1 MAEKEGH
8 IPAWDGRAQT
18 WRRYTKEV
26 VWYVRSTPT
35 HKRQYCATRLL
46 SRLTGPA
53 RLLAMSWV
61 DLNLDHPDGVRELL
75 QRLAASPLVRQSL
88 PNAAAICQQY
98 FQFHRKPSES
108 IQSFLVREALGYTEF
123 VEALVRLYE
132 DKHGVRQE
140 DKDYGLPKA
149 DELEEWNE
157 WEEGNTDSPHSS
169 RRRSARAAH
178 ASEYGDAPW
187 PDEEDPLQPESG
199 SPWHASTVP
208 SRQSVGVQP
217 STSGPPELSWTDS
230 FVLGVLRGFRLLQ
243 SSGLTPEDKR
253 DIIST
258 TRGSLEFDV
267 VARALQTLWDEQ
279 FLGRQNNTYQNHM
292 LEEHDALVAE
302 NGDWSWALHGD
313 SWESGGWEDWSD
325 PHSQYYAADWTD
337 YDWEDAHVQE
347 ASAEDT
353 EALKEAQQAE
363 KVAESLAA
371 EAQRTWSEAQR
382 ATAALRRDRGFG
394 HVVGA
399 PGKGGKGPCF
409 ICGGPHYSKVCPD
422 RRHPSYSKGYK
433 GKNSFYQYDYNPEEL
448 YFVGKG
454 KGKQKGKHS
463 TFFASKGKKGK
474 GKSSSS
480 MMTRP
485 PVNAYAADEVFMG
498 ALEIAEA
505 HRAETA
511 TPLEAMGAHQ
521 GLLDCGATA
530 SAGPQVAVESLMKAI
545 LSKDHQAQIE
555 IQKDER
561 PYFRFGNGRWGQA
574 LYRVHV
580 CSRASGEPRIFQL
593 YALPNPPDLHDPN
606 FDRSTLVPILVG
618 MSHLAGSCSSMAV
631 DFRTGMAM
639 DTFKNEPE
647 AYRLPSNRKGHY
659 ILDIVNYL
667 TGGREILEG
676 HAAIRVTSSR
686 TSSQADLHVLEFHPL
701 EHYDGFV
708 QQPVEISEVDLQH
721 SLHCLQRLHEH
732 SRQLSNASAVFQ
744 TSMRS
749 SVILEPN
756 SPPAGNHVGKG
767 HSLRSRGGGH
777 QGIDA
782 QEEGDSSPR
791 PRPLLQD
798 GHKGSSCQQHSV
810 AVLRQTCSGHHEVQP
825 SRSMDQLRS
834 LPCPPGVHPSCG
846 LSGTTHQAR
855 QSGHGQAHAQ
865 GALRPDGRRITD
877 RGHLSCDAS
886 QDRRGGGLAQAGG
899 RCQEVTTEDTSVDG
913 LQDTSAGPDPLHESA
928 TKLPGSLLEHGSCGD
943 GHSVTEFRG
952 FGTSHR
958 SRHGEAADRGRE
970 DSSCRPSTRSK
981 GRRNVK
987 WGSHESQPVRSSV
1000 REEKTAP
1007 LTHHLGAKV
1016 MMMVMTLTST
1026 MTAAA
1031 MDLCVD
1037 GRDGLWEVACAPHS
1051 WLSEASMQHG
1061 IPSRRINLAEGY
1073 DLYQE
1078 ETWHL
1083 LSQLHRKHRPR
1094 KIWLSLPCTKF
1105 CKWTFLNYSTPER
1118 KLLLRSH
1125 QRRERKMLWNM
1136 NQFLKKAMDAD
1147 PSMHVYFE
1155 WTHPCQGWSEAPMI
1169 DLERYFH
1176 ENDLFWQ
1183 GCRVDGC
1190 VYGMRNLKD
1199 TDFIKKSWKIMTTD
1213 EYFWKIYRAKT
1224 CGGGHS
1230 HSWIQG
1236 AETARS
1242 AYYPWKLC
1250 QAIARTWRQQFL
1262 SDKNVNYLFRNYDK
1276 PTTVQDL
1283 LAAEEEA
1290 LQPELPQE
1298 DDLLPR
1304 VPDYADGIIPSNAE
1318 RQQWQAKVAR
1328 FHKAAGHPTN
1338 ANLARIV
1345 KEANQ
1350 PQWKI
1355 DLVKNFSCPACEALR
1370 PGGQSS
1376 KMVPPASTH
1385 ALPKA
1390 WQVVGMDTS
1399 EWQVPNQKVK
1409 LKFLLMVNLA
1419 TKLRVVHVIKEYS
1432 SLTMDGESAEDVIHG
1447 LTEKWLAHFPKPEL
1461 IVCDNGMGFTADKF
1475 NKFMQDLNIYMHFP
1489 PEKEPWAHGIV
1500 EAAIQDVKH
1509 TASAIQLDDSTLSP
1523 RMTLVLATAALNNTE
1538 YTAGY
1543 TANQWACGKMFNMS
1557 DEDTRTFQNAD
1568 PSHEFAKLIQ
1578 QRQAAEE
1585 VATRTR
1591 AKRVLSKLSN
1601 TIVRQP
1607 LRNFNPMD
1615 MVMVWR
1621 RLQPTL
1627 IHKGVRGG
1635 LKKAAKPRWIG
1646 PGRVVFQELLPHQE
1660 EGDHRRHILWV
1671 LVGSKMLRCS
1681 VHSVRP
1687 VTETERFTYEIT
1699 TDEDP
1704 SQWKSLA
1711 DILPKREYV
1720 DIVDEVPNEEDRELP
1735 DLPDE
1740 PDNTTYVPIPRAKH
1754 KQTFGPDEYVK
1765 VHRSSPLGLDSSS
1778 SANPKV
1784 KHWIPPP
1791 PAPDLEYTP
1800 SVAPEPGEHEDD
1812 LPEAEVGADTT
1823 EVSVR
1828 EKREVN
1834 DYDREVERPPKKSK
1848 DEESHKKAR
1857 SSYDL
1862 GWIDL
1867 LRADVDNEAQ
1877 DFELY
1882 QAFQETEEFLCF
1894 ELDISFD
1901 SNRQRKQFLHNP
1913 VSYLVKKLNSSEVKL
1928 ERLSAADRELFHRAK
1943 LKEVNSFLKNAAVRA
1958 CLNDQ
1963 ETREAY
1969 TSGRILKAR
1978 WVLTWKPIPPDELQE
1993 AKRERALHPDAT
2005 VLNESATAKAKARVV
2020 LLGYQHPSLL
2030 DRGFKTAAPVQSLV
2044 GRHLLYVLSVWHQ
2057 WELQGLDLATAF
2069 LQTQPTESDA
2079 KIWTSGVE
2087 ELKTALNVPQDT
2099 LLRILRN
2106 VYGSTTAPR
2115 GLWLS
2120 LHNKLTELRAVAA
2133 VGERCLW
2140 LWFSKTE
2147 LDSTGQFPRLLG
2159 AMGGHVDDFHR
2170 VGDVNSSEWQAICQR
2185 IDAAYQWGSVKRGCY
2200 RHAGTDITSVRKP
2213 DGLVEIEVD
2222 QDSYIETLQFAM
2234 VGHTN
2239 PTATLRSM
2247 QPPAERFG
2255 DQWSVGARQ
2264 GDSEHDH

>member
-732 SRQLSNASAVFQ
+732 SRQLSNASAGTPSDLV
-744 TSMRS
+744 
-749 SVILEPN
+749 V
-756 SPPAGNHVGKG
+756 
-767 HSLRSRGGGH
+767 
-777 QGIDA
+777 
-782 QEEGDSSPR
+782 
-791 PRPLLQD
+791 
-798 GHKGSSCQQHSV
+798 V
-810 AVLRQTCSGHHEVQP
+810 A
-825 SRSMDQLRS
+825 
-834 LPCPPGVHPSCG
+834 
-846 LSGTTHQAR
+846 
-855 QSGHGQAHAQ
+855 
-865 GALRPDGRRITD
+865 IK
-877 RGHLSCDAS
+877 AS
-886 QDRRGGGLAQAGG
+886 TPKKK
-899 RCQEVTTEDTSVDG
+899 E
-913 LQDTSAGPDPLHESA
+913 
-928 TKLPGSLLEHGSCGD
+928 
-943 GHSVTEFRG
+943 
-952 FGTSHR
+952 
-958 SRHGEAADRGRE
+958 
-970 DSSCRPSTRSK
+970 
-981 GRRNVK
+981 
-987 WGSHESQPVRSSV
+987 
-1000 REEKTAP
+1000 TAP
-1007 LTHHLGAKV
+1007 LDHDRSFKMDTRDPRASSTQWPCFAKHVPATMKYNPHGAWINCAVCHVRLEYIPRVGSPGQHTKLDNPA
-1016 MMMVMTLTST
+1016 MVKRVLKE
-1026 MTAAA
+1026 
-1031 MDLCVD
+1031 L
-1037 GRDGLWEVACAPHS
+1037 
-1051 WLSEASMQHG
+1051 
-1061 IPSRRINLAEGY
+1061 Y
-1073 DLYQE
+1073 DLMDGESPTEDICRAMQAKIDAE
-1078 ETWHL
+1078 EAL
-1083 LSQLHRKHRPR
+1083 LKLVADAKKSPPKTPPSTGYKTPVQDLTLSMSQRPSSPAPS
-1094 KIWLSLPCTKF
+1094 WNMVHAVTGTQSPSSEDSGPLTGADM
-1105 CKWTFLNYSTPER
+1105 E
-1118 KLLLRSH
+1118 KLLTEEEKIRLAALLRD
-1125 QRRERKMLWNM
+1125 RK
-1136 NQFLKKAMDAD
+1136 
-1147 PSMHVYFE
+1147 
-1155 WTHPCQGWSEAPMI
+1155 GWSEAPMI

-1318 RQQWQAKVAR
+1318 RQQWQAK
-1328 FHKAAGHPTN
+1328 
-1338 ANLARIV
+1338 
-1345 KEANQ
+1345 
-1350 PQWKI
+1350 
-1355 DLVKNFSCPACEALR
+1355 
-1370 PGGQSS
+1370 
-1376 KMVPPASTH
+1376 
-1385 ALPKA
+1385 
-1390 WQVVGMDTS
+1390 
-1399 EWQVPNQKVK
+1399 
-1409 LKFLLMVNLA
+1409 
-1419 TKLRVVHVIKEYS
+1419 
-1432 SLTMDGESAEDVIHG
+1432 
-1447 LTEKWLAHFPKPEL
+1447 
-1461 IVCDNGMGFTADKF
+1461 
-1475 NKFMQDLNIYMHFP
+1475 
-1489 PEKEPWAHGIV
+1489 
-1500 EAAIQDVKH
+1500 
-1509 TASAIQLDDSTLSP
+1509 
-1523 RMTLVLATAALNNTE
+1523 
-1538 YTAGY
+1538 
-1543 TANQWACGKMFNMS
+1543 
-1557 DEDTRTFQNAD
+1557 DTRTFQNAD

-1867 LRADVDNEAQ
+1867 LRADVDNEVQ

-1882 QAFQETEEFLCF
+1882 QAFQETEEPSANASMLHTSGAVSSVDATATQARTSLLSGSLMVLSRSRWTKTPTSRPFNLQWLAIQTQPQLCARCNLLLSDLVTNGQLEHAREIQNMITEIRLESYKLRF
-1894 ELDISFD
+1894 FKPKDAEHWSDLTFTTMADQSHNNRPGGNSTGGMISLISGPSCRSGHVTEFMLVNWRCWKLKRKAIASNDAEIQAVLESED
-1901 SNRQRKQFLHNP
+1901 SNFRMRLLWTEIHGAGHQRPKERHDLVEETEKQAR
-1913 VSYLVKKLNSSEVKL
+1913 LVKGILCTDSRGGYDAVEMNESPLLGLSNMRAALQAFQLRDNLRRVGAELRWLASDFDLADSLTKRKASCREGLVKFLQTNRWSIAFDPQFVAAKRNKKTGHTAVSKVDKAMAWNEGHHFEPFDLFCSDSSEL
-1928 ERLSAADRELFHRAK
+1928 HYLHTFAADFLFWGGATNPPSAAQACMDAAVSWLGG
-1943 LKEVNSFLKNAAVRA
+1943 VNSFIPGNSDWRTHGGLESRWFSFELFRDPLVRFFFNEEIRKGHAAQAV
-1958 CLNDQ
+1958 
-1963 ETREAY
+1963 
-1969 TSGRILKAR
+1969 
-1978 WVLTWKPIPPDELQE
+1978 
-1993 AKRERALHPDAT
+1993 
-2005 VLNESATAKAKARVV
+2005 
-2020 LLGYQHPSLL
+2020 
-2030 DRGFKTAAPVQSLV
+2030 
-2044 GRHLLYVLSVWHQ
+2044 SV
-2057 WELQGLDLATAF
+2057 
-2069 LQTQPTESDA
+2069 S
-2079 KIWTSGVE
+2079 
-2087 ELKTALNVPQDT
+2087 QDT
-2099 LLRILRN
+2099 LL
-2106 VYGSTTAPR
+2106 VD
-2115 GLWLS
+2115 
-2120 LHNKLTELRAVAA
+2120 LTGPHSEQSSADKEFVLIRSNSEIARVAGENAHVDAHRHEQLYAVADNFEQDLKEASDKTGVQMVCTERFENLWAKDRQMHQQIGMPLVVVSDSSNNAFQGRRGRRGRVAGIDKGIYIFQTGA
-2133 VGERCLW
+2133 VGGLSPEQRVVQLQDTAEGRKVGIVALAAGYMAGKPSSLVDMRTC
-2140 LWFSKTE
+2140 E
-2147 LDSTGQFPRLLG
+2147 LTWRALSEVLQGI
-2159 AMGGHVDDFHR
+2159 GGM
-2170 VGDVNSSEWQAICQR
+2170 DVN
-2185 IDAAYQWGSVKRGCY
+2185 
-2200 RHAGTDITSVRKP
+2200 
-2213 DGLVEIEVD
+2213 
-2222 QDSYIETLQFAM
+2222 F
-2234 VGHTN
+2234 
-2239 PTATLRSM
+2239 
-2247 QPPAERFG
+2247 
-2255 DQWSVGARQ
+2255 
-2264 GDSEHDH
+2264 